1 MRKILAGLLVLA
13 VIGAAIWF
21 GPVRRT
27 PPRAAAET
35 VTPEERYTFEA
46 QGVVLRQLDAEGK
59 LQYEIEAER
68 IVQLAD
74 GDVEATKLTF
84 HHQPRDKPRPNPQR
98 WILTAEAGTFPAAGN
113 IVYLTG
119 QARAQGVRAGNR
131 PPLLITATG
140 LNYDLE
146 KELACATGNVEF
158 RDEGTYF
165 RSQGA
170 CMNIAT
176 GTLNVESGN
185 GKISL

>member
-1 MRKILAGLLVLA
+1 MKKTLAALLIVAA
-13 VIGAAIWF
+13 VGAAVWV
-21 GPVRRT
+21 GKVRRA
-27 PPRAAAET
+27 PPQAAAAAET
-35 VTPEERYTFEA
+35 PEDRYTFEA

-59 LQYEIEAER
+59 LKYEIEAEH
-68 IVQLAD
+68 IVQMAD

-84 HHQPRDKPRPNPQR
+84 HHQPQVRQRPTPQR
-98 WILTAEAGTFPAAGN
+98 WILTAEAGTFPAVGN
-113 IVYLTG
+113 IVYLKG
-119 QARAQGVRAGNR
+119 QARAQGIRTGR

-146 KELACATGNVEF
+146 KEVACATGNVEF
-158 RDEGTYF
+158 RDEGMYF